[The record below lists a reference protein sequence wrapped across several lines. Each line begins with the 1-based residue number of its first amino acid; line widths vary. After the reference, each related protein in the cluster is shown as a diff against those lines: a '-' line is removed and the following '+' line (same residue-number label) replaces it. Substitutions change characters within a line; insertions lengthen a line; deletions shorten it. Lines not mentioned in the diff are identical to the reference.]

1 MITQQALNI
10 PPAVLRSFVM
20 VASLKSFTL
29 ASSRLGLQQ
38 STISQHIRKLEEAVG
53 RKLFMRDTHSVS
65 LTGDG
70 DAMVEFAR
78 NVLEATGRMERFFS
92 TKVERSRLHLGI
104 SEDFAVSGLADV
116 LSMFQQQEPYVDL
129 ELTVGL
135 SGFLYQRFD
144 AGELDVIF
152 VKRRPGDKRGDTAWR
167 DDLVWIGKPGLH
179 LEQDA
184 PVPLVAY
191 APPSITR
198 SLAIESLENANRSW
212 RVSCSSGS
220 LNGLHAALLAGLGVA
235 AHSNDLIPRGLVP
248 VMSAAGLPRLP
259 TVEFVAIGPGKGNR
273 VALKMLEMLLMRQH
287 DLARARPPIA

>member
-1 MITQQALNI
+1 MISYPALNI
-10 PPAVLRSFVM
+10 SPAVLRSFVM
-20 VASLKSFTL
+20 VARLRSFTL

-70 DAMVEFAR
+70 DAMVEFAG
-78 NVLEATGRMERFFS
+78 NVLEATGRMERFFA

-104 SEDFAVSGLADV
+104 SEDFAMSGLADV
-116 LSMFQQQEPYVDL
+116 LSSFQHQEPSIDL

-144 AGELDVIF
+144 AGDLDVILA
-152 VKRRPGDKRGDTAWR
+152 KRRPGDKRGRTAWR
-167 DDLVWIGKPGLH
+167 DRLVWIGKPGVH
-179 LEQDA
+179 PESDA

-198 SLAIESLENANRSW
+198 SLAIEALEKANRSW

-220 LNGLHAALLAGLGVA
+220 LSGLQAALLAGLGVA
-235 AHSNDLIPRGLVP
+235 AHSSHLIPPGLSP
-248 VMSAAGLPRLP
+248 ISAAAALPPLP
-259 TVEFVAIGPGKGNR
+259 SVEFVAIGPGKGNR
-273 VALKMLEMLLMRQH
+273 AASRMLEMLAARQQT
-287 DLARARPPIA
+287 LERFSV